1 MQRRSAAGLA
11 PNVAATLAG
20 SATAA
25 TVAAFFKDAFTGRQE
40 LIKDLGKGVAAL
52 ALPLLVATSGLLR
65 PGDLSALLRV
75 IWDRVLDDRNISV
88 VIPVRCNA
96 ICYGSR

>member
-25 TVAAFFKDAFTGRQE
+25 TVAAFFKDAFT
-40 LIKDLGKGVAAL
+40 DLGKGVAAL